1 MAIKN
6 QKAKLKLRQGE
17 VLDMLKNIPYDKVN
31 DYVDSHITNLA
42 TAKTYL
48 KKLTKIVL
56 YILKEY

>member
-6 QKAKLKLRQGE
+6 QKAGLKARQDE
-17 VLDMLKNIPYDKVN
+17 VLEMLKAMPYDKVN
-31 DYVDSHITNLA
+31 NYVDTNVTSLA
-42 TAKTYL
+42 TAKAYL

>member
-6 QKAKLKLRQGE
+6 KRAELKVRQDE
-17 VLDMLKNIPYDKVN
+17 VLDMLKNIPYSKVN
-31 DYVDSHITNLA
+31 DYVDNHVTSLA

-56 YILKEY
+56 YLLKED

>member
-6 QKAKLKLRQGE
+6 KRAELKLRQDE
-17 VLDMLKNIPYDKVN
+17 VLDMLKDIPYNKVN
-31 DYVDSHITNLA
+31 DYVDSHVTSLA
-42 TAKTYL
+42 TAKAYL

>member
-6 QKAKLKLRQGE
+6 KRAELKGRQDEALDILKE
-17 VLDMLKNIPYDKVN
+17 VSYSKVN
-31 DYVDSHITNLA
+31 DYVDNHVASLA
-42 TAKTYL
+42 TAKAYL

>member
-6 QKAKLKLRQGE
+6 RKAELKARQDE
-17 VLDMLKNIPYDKVN
+17 VLDMLKNIPYSKVN
-31 DYVDSHITNLA
+31 DYVDSHVTSLA

-56 YILKEY
+56 YLLKED